1 MLFDWILLGIFGASV
16 ITCGVVVW
24 RKLPHLASIRIEAI
38 PKHQFQLRKQ
48 QILDK
53 RLQQKLGSVEAALV
67 RGFKRFFQGIAT
79 LSKRVF
85 AKLTEL
91 EREYRRKIVVQQAID
106 DPQALRA
113 KVATALAEAQAA
125 ATAED
130 WPRAEQL
137 FVDVVSLDPKNIDA
151 YLGMADVAIARKDY
165 VNAREALQFV
175 LRLQQDSDAAYTRLG
190 RIDQQEG
197 KFAEAEADYL
207 KSVSLNAMTS
217 GTHYELATI
226 EEQLGN
232 IEKAEAAYQEAIKLE
247 PANPKYLDALLQF
260 AITHKRK
267 SLAKATLEKLQEA
280 NPENQKLEELAQ
292 AVNDL

>member
-1 MLFDWILLGIFGASV
+1 MLFDWILLGIFAASV
-16 ITCGVVVW
+16 IACGVIVW

-53 RLQQKLGSVEAALV
+53 RLQQKLGTVEAAIV
-67 RGFKRFFQGIAT
+67 QGF
-79 LSKRVF
+79 RVF
-85 AKLTEL
+85 FRGAAGFSKKLFKKLSEL
-91 EREYRRKIVVQQAID
+91 EREYRRKIVVQQSID

-125 ATAED
+125 VAAED

-151 YLGMADVAIARKDY
+151 YLGMADVATARKDY

-175 LRLQQDSDAAYTRLG
+175 IKLQQDSDAAYTRLG

-207 KSVSLNAMTS
+207 KSVSLNAMTA
-217 GTHYELATI
+217 GTHYELAVT
-226 EEQLGN
+226 EENLGN
-232 IEKAEAAYQEAIKLE
+232 LEKAETAYQEAVKLE

-260 AITHKRK
+260 ALTNKRK
-267 SLAKATLEKLQEA
+267 QIAKTTLEKLRDA

-292 AVNDL
+292 AVKAL